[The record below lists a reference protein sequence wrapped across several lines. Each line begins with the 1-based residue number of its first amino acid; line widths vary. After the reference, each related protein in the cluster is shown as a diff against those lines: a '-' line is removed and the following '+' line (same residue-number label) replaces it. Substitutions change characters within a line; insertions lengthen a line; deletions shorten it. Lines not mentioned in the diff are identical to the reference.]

1 MTLEISCRDGSLCR
15 YYISYVRII
24 GDLADTTHPVSVL
37 PTLYPAMSGNHIRLL
52 LIHFLF
58 SIFHSPIV
66 SKSAEEENETMVSGI
81 VDGDFNVNDGIKCDD
96 ETIFQSSNFSGEDEN
111 ENENESECK
120 GRQEYKVK
128 STPSTEMRNQY
139 SSYSKGSWPSSVPN
153 LISSWLSR
161 TGSCSSSSSSTS
173 SSSYLTDPE
182 ARHFK
187 RASDLDL
194 HGVAL
199 DRAQAL
205 KKSGESESD
214 KIDRYTTSVSFQNTH
229 PERVRANE
237 NLSSILWRAV
247 GRQMDKLSD
256 TDMQLAG
263 LI

>member
-1 MTLEISCRDGSLCR
+1 MDHCAGILLVTFESSETWR
-15 YYISYVRII
+15 
-24 GDLADTTHPVSVL
+24 TL
-37 PTLYPAMSGNHIRLL
+37 PTLYPCYQTCILRRPVTIPDFL
-52 LIHFLF
+52 LIHFHS
-58 SIFHSPIV
+58 SIFHSLIV
-66 SKSAEEENETMVSGI
+66 SKSAEEENEIMVSGI
-81 VDGDFNVNDGIKCDD
+81 VDEDFNVNDGIKCDD
-96 ETIFQSSNFSGEDEN
+96 ETIVQSSNFSGEDEN
-111 ENENESECK
+111 KNENGNECK

-139 SSYSKGSWPSSVPN
+139 SSYSKGSWSSSVPN
-153 LISSWLSR
+153 LLSSWLSGS
-161 TGSCSSSSSSTS
+161 GSCSSSSSS
-173 SSSYLTDPE
+173 SSSYLTDAE
-182 ARHFK
+182 TRRFG

-205 KKSGESESD
+205 KKSGESD
-214 KIDRYTTSVSFQNTH
+214 KINRYTTSVSFQNTLS
-229 PERVRANE
+229 EKDRANE